1 MSNLFNNALRVIMTY
16 LDNDEAGQRAT
27 SFLKSFGKNLI
38 DKSSHYQNHKDLND
52 YLVNKNNLKN
62 KLTDDIDEGI
72 KSELSNSYRRK
83 R

>member
-1 MSNLFNNALRVIMTY
+1 MMKLGKERFP
-16 LDNDEAGQRAT
+16 
-27 SFLKSFGKNLI
+27 FLKSFGKNLI